1 LPGELKYIPTDGK
14 GNMKTCDKCRVDI
27 DCSLNTCPLCQRV
40 IDSCG
45 YDADRL
51 YPKKPGHDRTLWEK
65 NKLIYFVIASITGL
79 CVLLQTM
86 NWTGIPWVLNILAPF
101 IVYTNILGN
110 LRRKDEKASQKILF
124 YFLNLAFLIIMID
137 LSNGR
142 INWSLV
148 YVVPFMIAVSTIL
161 VSIIALRRNK
171 HRNDHI
177 IRQVVFMFLSFLP
190 LTYQLIAH
198 SRTWWP
204 SITSAFLSALIF
216 FLMLTFAAKK
226 FKTEMKKRFYF

>member
-1 LPGELKYIPTDGK
+1 
-14 GNMKTCDKCRVDI
+14 MKTCDKCGIDI
-27 DCSLNTCPLCQRV
+27 DSSLDICPLCQRT
-40 IDSCG
+40 IDSG
-45 YDADRL
+45 AYDTDRL
-51 YPKKPGHDRTLWEK
+51 YPKRPGHDRTMWEK
-65 NKLIYFVIASITGL
+65 NKFIYFVIASITGL
-79 CVLLQTM
+79 CVLLQIM
-86 NWTGIPWVLNILAPF
+86 NWTGTPWVLNILAPF

-110 LRRKDEKASQKILF
+110 LRRKNEKASQKILF
-124 YFLNLAFLIIMID
+124 YFLNLAFLVIMID

-142 INWSLV
+142 IDWSLV

-161 VSIIALRRNK
+161 VSIVALRRNQ

-190 LTYQLIAH
+190 LAYQLIVH
-198 SRTWWP
+198 GRTWWP

-226 FKTEMKKRFYF
+226 FKNEMKKRFYF